1 MLTACQVNLR
11 VSGVKDAAASATARR
26 RACDSHAW
34 ALQNIQ
40 STAVISSM
48 MPNLVHGGGM
58 LTACQ
63 VTLRISG
70 VTDAAASATAR
81 RRACDSHAWAL
92 QNIQSTAVIS
102 SMMPKLVH
110 GGGMLTACQVNLQIS
125 GVTDAAASAT
135 TRC

>member
-11 VSGVKDAAASATARR
+11 VTG
-26 RACDSHAW
+26 
-34 ALQNIQ
+34 I
-40 STAVISSM
+40 
-48 MPNLVHGGGM
+48 
-58 LTACQ
+58 
-63 VTLRISG
+63 
-70 VTDAAASATAR
+70 TDAAASATAR

-92 QNIQSTAVIS
+92 QSIQSTAVIS

>member
-63 VTLRISG
+63 VSCPLRISG

-81 RRACDSHAWAL
+81 R
-92 QNIQSTAVIS
+92 
-102 SMMPKLVH
+102 
-110 GGGMLTACQVNLQIS
+110 
-125 GVTDAAASAT
+125 
-135 TRC
+135 

>member
-11 VSGVKDAAASATARR
+11 VSGVTDAAASATARR

-81 RRACDSHAWAL
+81 R
-92 QNIQSTAVIS
+92 
-102 SMMPKLVH
+102 
-110 GGGMLTACQVNLQIS
+110 
-125 GVTDAAASAT
+125 
-135 TRC
+135 